1 MIVIDG
7 QQTNMNMRNF
17 DNLEELLVGVMND
30 RYLENRIVTDV
41 LINEESFSEIYPHQA
56 EDLDMEEV
64 HQVEIK
70 TVQSSQ
76 MGVNISRELIKVIE
90 LMKHGGRRVAD
101 LFRQAEDAEALETY
115 QDLLD
120 VTRDF
125 LGMINLLREEFD
137 LKEQKVFNQ
146 ALEELS
152 DLVSEI
158 LEVQENE
165 DWILLADLMEYEFLP
180 VVDKWKK
187 VVTQLQDEVLNV
199 HKMENNN
206 GK

>member
-1 MIVIDG
+1 MIFIDG
-7 QQTNMNMRNF
+7 QQTNMNMHNF

-30 RYLENRIVTDV
+30 RYLENRVVTDV

-76 MGVNISRELIKVIE
+76 MGVNISRELIKVIQ
-90 LMKHGGRRVAD
+90 LMKQGGRRVAD

-146 ALEELS
+146 AMEELS

-165 DWILLADLMEYEFLP
+165 DWILLADLVEYEFLP
-180 VVDKWKK
+180 VVEKWKK
-187 VVTQLQDEVLNV
+187 VVTQLQDEVLSV
-199 HKMENNN
+199 HKMENDN